1 MDSQIK
7 ENFDLL
13 IEQNRILTSEIQSL
27 THKIESLLNR
37 QNKKLIRNEL
47 EFIRQTI
54 PKPSETFIEW
64 FQKAL
69 QGNDWLDH
77 LRMVSKPEDTLVW
90 LLKRSLLSDS
100 PIYSFEK
107 RKQIAIFDDSEYRIL
122 NENDV
127 QMMVSHFQVR
137 CTLLLEDWKTRIDN
151 IMSKNASDDED
162 DDDDDDDWSFMFHFQ
177 EKQYLLDS
185 KKISSLSLHKDRM
198 FVSLVRKLHTAFLE
212 HRLY

>member
-1 MDSQIK
+1 MK

-27 THKIESLLNR
+27 THKIDSLIHR
-37 QNKKLIRNEL
+37 QNKKFIHNEL
-47 EFIRQTI
+47 DFVKQYI

-90 LLKRSLLSDS
+90 LLKRAWLSDS

-107 RKQIAIFDDSEYRIL
+107 RKQIAIYDVSDYRII

-137 CTLLLEDWKTRIDN
+137 CTLLLEDWKTRMDHI
-151 IMSKNASDDED
+151 ISKNASFDEED
-162 DDDDDDDWSFMFHFQ
+162 EEDEWGFMIHFH

-198 FVSLVRKLHTAFLE
+198 FVSLVRKLHTTFLE
-212 HRLY
+212 YRLS